1 MSKFQTVLRAMKKIQ
16 LGKTSYRKG
25 NSICNFKG
33 MMGLGQ
39 HWGELEQSTGDGNEG
54 YNEGE
59 KKLSQDR

>member
-39 HWGELEQSTGDGNEG
+39 H
-54 YNEGE
+54 
-59 KKLSQDR
+59 